1 MDQPHHP
8 LPTSSAHFPR
18 LLRLRRVLRVAGITC
33 VVLIGLFTAIFPADA
48 QTTPAG
54 TTAWSQNISK
64 AVITNFTETMHF
76 AGRMYVIPETA
87 ETSTL
92 KSLRDLVAKGQIG
105 KYKYDNRIINM
116 GVSDDPFWVIIPLS
130 SISNQEQW
138 LFTTGGRMEGRQG
151 NYSLF
156 EIFDLQTE
164 TQILSSNRGAAINTS
179 VSDKFYLHIPAKQE
193 RILAFHIRGTSG
205 TLTTFTPELYNATLS
220 SMGRDV
226 LSWLDIW
233 LSISAFAFM
242 LGLLRSSGNAS
253 FAFIGL
259 ICLCIF
265 GQEILVTPFAQ
276 QNFVNAATYIPGLTV
291 LSYLFLFAAYF
302 KSYFDDDIDE
312 RPTSLLAGLGGI
324 FFISGVSGILLS
336 YSLEMPSLLLTHIP
350 KILACALIGFLSLR
364 RSLQSDMF
372 YYSILAAFSFTQCAA
387 ALITVLL
394 ANNLILPSE
403 PIVYSIPYLL
413 TIASICI
420 SFLFFLAP
428 VLASVIAHR
437 VPRASLQNLQK
448 TDTHEAR
455 EDLREAREKS
465 EHRRL
470 MQVIEQER
478 KTMADMQIKTALQTE
493 EMRKAKEE
501 ADEATR
507 AKSAF
512 LAVVSHEIR
521 TPMTGIMGML
531 RLLQDTTLTK
541 EQFEYTTTIKDSGD
555 ALLALL
561 NDILD
566 FEKIESGKME
576 LESISFD
583 LRRMLRGIHTLMKG
597 HADFKNIDLN
607 LDIAPETPTWV
618 MGDPTRLRQVLLN
631 LINNAIKFTGKGA
644 VYIRVQDLTDKSN
657 DGDSLHQIYF
667 AVQDAG
673 IGISLDAQKRLFMPF
688 AQANSSVSRKYGGT
702 GLGLA
707 ICKRLIEA
715 MGGSISISSKENEGS
730 TFFFTLKMQ
739 DGTAQGEDTA
749 AEPAA
754 PAPATSLPT
763 TGTGEL
769 FFHHHLKLLVV
780 DDNMIN
786 LKVVRGFIDKIGI
799 ECATASSGHE
809 ALDML
814 EKNAYSAVLLDLQLP
829 DMNGIEIAE
838 LIRKHHR
845 PTIAEMPIIAFTGNT
860 ADEDMESCRIA
871 GMNDFAPKPISFEKL
886 VEILQK
892 ADGQRDFLWP
902 LESQESNDHISP
914 LSRHV
919 QQMEK
924 AEKEFGTYDPG
935 PIDLDEDDDSFA
947 VAVQKFEE
955 QEKAGGP
962 MVKGSLA
969 EFGLDE
975 AILSSLVNGLGRAQT
990 EDILIGFYEKAD
1002 ELIAT
1007 IGNTY
1012 LAGDTAALYAR
1023 AHELKGMAANFGF
1036 AHLSALCTTIEKA
1049 AREGTLDTAREAT
1062 EKLGE
1067 TYSITRT
1074 HLSEWLAGK

>member
-1 MDQPHHP
+1 MDELSHTETKIIPAA
-8 LPTSSAHFPR
+8 TPR
-18 LLRLRRVLRVAGITC
+18 FSRLRRVLRISGLTC
-33 VVLIGLFTAIFPADA
+33 VAVFGLLFASVPADA
-48 QTTPAG
+48 QTAPVS
-54 TTAWSQNISK
+54 TTSWSQKIPK
-64 AVITNFTETMHF
+64 AVITNFTESMNF
-76 AGRMYVIPETA
+76 AGRMYVIPDTTD
-87 ETSTL
+87 TSTL
-92 KSLRDLVAKGQIG
+92 KSLRDLIASGTLGQ
-105 KYKYDNRIINM
+105 YKYDRRIINI
-116 GVSDDPFWVIIPLS
+116 GVSDEPFWVIIPLS

-138 LFTTGGRMEGRQG
+138 LFTSGGRMEGRQG
-151 NYSLF
+151 NLSLF

-179 VSDKFYLHIPAKQE
+179 VPEKFYLHIPAKQE

-205 TLTTFTPELYNATLS
+205 TLTTFTPEIYNATLS
-220 SMGRDV
+220 SPNKAM
-226 LSWLDIW
+226 LPWLGIW
-233 LSISAFAFM
+233 LSLMVFAFM

-253 FAFIGL
+253 FIFIGL
-259 ICLCIF
+259 IGLCTF
-265 GQEILVTPFAQ
+265 GQELLITPFVQ
-276 QNFVNAATYIPGLTV
+276 QNILNSATFIPGLTV
-291 LSYLFLFAAYF
+291 LSYLLLFAAFF
-302 KSYFDDDIDE
+302 KSYYDDEVDE
-312 RPTSLLAGLGGI
+312 RPTALLAGLGGI
-324 FFISGVSGILLS
+324 FFIAGVSGILLS
-336 YSLEMPSLLLTHIP
+336 YSLEMPALLLTHIP
-350 KILACALIGFLSLR
+350 KILTCLLVGCLSLR
-364 RSLQSDMF
+364 RALQADMLYYSLLAVFSLTQGASALMTILLAGNTLGQSD
-372 YYSILAAFSFTQCAA
+372 L
-387 ALITVLL
+387 
-394 ANNLILPSE
+394 
-403 PIVYSIPYLL
+403 IVYSIPYLFTL
-413 TIASICI
+413 ASICV
-420 SFLFFLAP
+420 SFLFFLTP
-428 VLASVIAHR
+428 ILANTIAQR
-437 VPRASLQNLQK
+437 APRATLKNIQK
-448 TDTHEAR
+448 TDTVEAR

-478 KTMADMQIKTALQTE
+478 KTMADLQIKTALQTE
-493 EMRKAKEE
+493 EMRKAKED
-501 ADEATR
+501 ADEANR

-541 EQFEYTTTIKDSGD
+541 EQSEYATTIKDSGD

-576 LESISFD
+576 LENISFD

-597 HADFKNIDLN
+597 HADFKNIDLT
-607 LDIAPETPTWV
+607 LEIAPETPTWV

-631 LINNAIKFTGKGA
+631 LINNAIKFTSKGT

-657 DGDSLHQIYF
+657 EGASLHQIYF

-673 IGISLDAQKRLFMPF
+673 IGISLEAQKRLFMPF

-715 MGGSISISSKENEGS
+715 MGGNISISSKENEGS

-739 DGTAQGEDTA
+739 DGTAQSDDSATDAVPVANA
-749 AEPAA
+749 A
-754 PAPATSLPT
+754 LPST
-763 TGTGEL
+763 QSGEL
-769 FFHHHLKLLVV
+769 FFHHRLKLLVV

-799 ECATASSGHE
+799 ECSTAGSGNE
-809 ALDML
+809 ALDLL
-814 EKNAYSAVLLDLQLP
+814 EHEIFSAVLLDLQLP
-829 DMNGIEIAE
+829 DMSGIEITE
-838 LIRKHHR
+838 LIRKHR
-845 PTIAEMPIIAFTGNT
+845 NPNVVAIPVIAFTGNT
-860 ADEDMESCRIA
+860 GDEDIETCRVA

-886 VEILQK
+886 VDILQK
-892 ADGQRDFLWP
+892 ADGQREFLWP
-902 LESQESNDHISP
+902 LESPEDNSHLSP

-924 AEKEFGTYDPG
+924 EEKEFGSYDPG

-947 VAVQKFEE
+947 IAVKKFEE
-955 QEKAGGP
+955 QEKVQAP
-962 MVKGSLA
+962 NVQGSLA

-990 EDILIGFYEKAD
+990 EEILVSFYEKAD

-1007 IGNTY
+1007 IGKTY
-1012 LAGDTAALYAR
+1012 LSGDTAALYAR

-1036 AHLSALCTTIEKA
+1036 AHLSSLCLTIEKA
-1049 AREGTLDTAREAT
+1049 AREGTLEIAREAT

-1067 TYSITRT
+1067 SYSITRT
-1074 HLSEWLAGK
+1074 HLTDWLSQK